1 MKKTTFDK
9 ALLGFLGLVA
19 ILFMGVTLSSCSND
33 DDDVPVDKK
42 KEKVSAI
49 VGTWQQDM
57 KEKVGEGTGEGKSE
71 KPVPVFE
78 VYQKDGTYLKT
89 NDPKNKEAKV
99 EEGTYTVKEDS
110 LFVEVKGTDAVRKD
124 AFKFVIKENKL
135 SKQQKGEEIA
145 TYTRLKENP

>member
-19 ILFMGVTLSSCSND
+19 ILFMGVTLSSCSSD
-33 DDDVPVDKK
+33 DDEVPVKKK
-42 KEKVSAI
+42 KEVSAI
-49 VGTWQQDM
+49 VGTWKQNIA
-57 KEKVGEGTGEGKSE
+57 EKVGEENGEVVPE
-71 KPVPVFE
+71 KPGPVYE
-78 VYQKDGTYLKT
+78 VYKEDGTYLKT
-89 NDPKNKEAKV
+89 KDLNNNEAKV

>member
-9 ALLGFLGLVA
+9 ALLGFLALVA
-19 ILFMGVTLSSCSND
+19 ILFMGVTFSSCSSD
-33 DDDVPVDKK
+33 DDEVPVDKK
-42 KEKVSAI
+42 KEVSAI
-49 VGTWQQDM
+49 VGTWQQDIA
-57 KEKVGEGTGEGKSE
+57 EKVGEENGEVVPE

-78 VYQKDGTYLKT
+78 VYDKDGTYLKT

-99 EEGTYTVKEDS
+99 EEGKYTVKNDS

>member
-9 ALLGFLGLVA
+9 ALLGFLALVA
-19 ILFMGVTLSSCSND
+19 ILFMGVTFSSCSSD
-33 DDDVPVDKK
+33 DDEVPVK
-42 KEKVSAI
+42 KEKEVSAI
-49 VGTWQQDM
+49 VGTWKQDIP
-57 KEKVGEGTGEGKSE
+57 EKVGEENGEVVPE
-71 KPVPVFE
+71 KPVSVYE
-78 VYQKDGTYLKT
+78 VYKEDGTYLKT

>member
-9 ALLGFLGLVA
+9 ALLGFLALVA
-19 ILFMGVTLSSCSND
+19 ILFMGVTFSSCSSD
-33 DDDVPVDKK
+33 DDEVPADKK
-42 KEKVSAI
+42 KEVSAI
-49 VGTWQQDM
+49 VGTWQQDV
-57 KEKVGEGTGEGKSE
+57 KEKVGEEKEEVVPE

>member
-9 ALLGFLGLVA
+9 ALLGFLALVA
-19 ILFMGVTLSSCSND
+19 ILFMGVTFSSCSSD
-33 DDDVPVDKK
+33 DDEVPVKKK
-42 KEKVSAI
+42 KEVSAI
-49 VGTWQQDM
+49 VGTWQQDIVQ
-57 KEKVGEGTGEGKSE
+57 KVGEENGAVVPE

-145 TYTRLKENP
+145 TYTRFKVTP

>member
-19 ILFMGVTLSSCSND
+19 ILFMGVTLSSCSN

-57 KEKVGEGTGEGKSE
+57 KEKVGEGTGEGESE

-89 NDPKNKEAKV
+89 NDLNKNEEKV
-99 EEGTYTVKEDS
+99 EEGTFTVKNDS

-124 AFKFVIKENKL
+124 AFKFTIKENKL
-135 SKQQKGEEIA
+135 SKQQNNEEIA
-145 TYTRLKENP
+145 TYTRFKVTP

>member
-57 KEKVGEGTGEGKSE
+57 KEKVGEGTGEGESE

-135 SKQQKGEEIA
+135 SKQKNNEEIA
-145 TYTRLKENP
+145 TYTRFKVTP

>member
-57 KEKVGEGTGEGKSE
+57 KEKVGEGTGEGESE

-89 NDPKNKEAKV
+89 NDPNNKEAKV
-99 EEGTYTVKEDS
+99 EEGKFTVKNDS
-110 LFVEVKGTDAVRKD
+110 LFVEVKEEKAVRKD
-124 AFKFVIKENKL
+124 AFKFTIKENKL
-135 SKQQKGEEIA
+135 SKQKNNEEIA
-145 TYTRLKENP
+145 TYTRFKVTP

>member
-9 ALLGFLGLVA
+9 ALLGFLALVA
-19 ILFMGVTLSSCSND
+19 ILFMGVTFSSCSSD
-33 DDDVPVDKK
+33 DDEVPVKKK
-42 KEKVSAI
+42 KEVSAI
-49 VGTWQQDM
+49 VGTWQQDIVQ
-57 KEKVGEGTGEGKSE
+57 KVGEENGEVVPE

-145 TYTRLKENP
+145 TYTRFKVTP

>member
-19 ILFMGVTLSSCSND
+19 ILFMGVTLSSGSND
-33 DDDVPVDKK
+33 DDYGTVDKK
-42 KEKVSAI
+42 KEKLSATA
-49 VGTWQQDM
+49 GTWHQDR
-57 KEKVGEGTGEGKSE
+57 KEEVGESTGEGESE

>member
-19 ILFMGVTLSSCSND
+19 ILFMGVTFSSCSSD
-33 DDDVPVDKK
+33 DDEVPVKKK
-42 KEKVSAI
+42 KEVSAI
-49 VGTWQQDM
+49 VGTWQQDIVQ
-57 KEKVGEGTGEGKSE
+57 KVGEENGEVVPE

-145 TYTRLKENP
+145 TYTRFKVTP

>member
-9 ALLGFLGLVA
+9 ALLGFLALVA
-19 ILFMGVTLSSCSND
+19 ILFMGVTFSSCSSD
-33 DDDVPVDKK
+33 DDEVPVKKK
-42 KEKVSAI
+42 KEVSAI
-49 VGTWQQDM
+49 VGTWQQDIVQ
-57 KEKVGEGTGEGKSE
+57 KVGEENGEVVPE
-71 KPVPVFE
+71 KPVPVYE
-78 VYQKDGTYLKT
+78 VYKEDGTYLKT

>member
-33 DDDVPVDKK
+33 DDEVPVKKK
-42 KEKVSAI
+42 KEVSAI
-49 VGTWQQDM
+49 VGTWQQDV
-57 KEKVGEGTGEGKSE
+57 KEKVGEENGEVVPE
-71 KPVPVFE
+71 KPVPVYE
-78 VYQKDGTYLKT
+78 VYKEDGTYLKT
-89 NDPKNKEAKV
+89 NDLNKNEAKV
-99 EEGTYTVKEDS
+99 EEGTFTVKNDS

-145 TYTRLKENP
+145 TYTRFKVTP

>member
-49 VGTWQQDM
+49 VGTWQQDV
-57 KEKVGEGTGEGKSE
+57 KEKVGEENGEVTPE

-78 VYQKDGTYLKT
+78 VYKEDGTYLKT
-89 NDPKNKEAKV
+89 NDLNNKEAKV
-99 EEGTYTVKEDS
+99 EEGKFTVKNDS

-124 AFKFVIKENKL
+124 AFKFTIKENKL
-135 SKQQKGEEIA
+135 SKQQNNEEIA
-145 TYTRLKENP
+145 TYTRFKVTP